1 MAVSSPTKTTRRRLS
16 PAKMREALTAYLF
29 IAPYIITAGIFT
41 FGVLGYVFYTSFT
54 SLTVSFAAQNAEFV
68 GFDNYIRALQ
78 DPDFRLALENVFW
91 YFIIVTT
98 VQTIL
103 SILLAVAL
111 NMPLKGMRFF
121 RTALYAP
128 SVASAVVMSLIFLWL
143 YLPTGFIN
151 LFLGT
156 NIPWLESP
164 QRIFDPVFGTDAPTF
179 IRGPSITWVSI
190 MVLNIFTTVP
200 TFMVMF
206 LAALQDIPKHL
217 YEAAALDGA
226 TGARAFW
233 YITLPQLR
241 RVISLVVVLGTIGTF
256 LVFAQVAI
264 MTEGG
269 PLGTTQVP
277 LYLVYQKTLGFGTRP
292 EAGYGAAMA
301 FILSFIIIG
310 ITLIQRRY
318 IERDA

>member
-1 MAVSSPTKTTRRRLS
+1 MAVSSPTKAPRRGLS

-29 IAPYIITAGIFT
+29 IAPYLITAGIFT
-41 FGVLGYVFYTSFT
+41 FGVLAYVFYTSFT
-54 SLTVSFAAQNAEFV
+54 SLTVSFAAQQAEFI
-68 GFDNYIRALQ
+68 GLENYIRALQ

-91 YFIIVTT
+91 YFVIVTS
-98 VQTIL
+98 VQTVL
-103 SILLAVAL
+103 AILLAVAL
-111 NMPLKGMRFF
+111 NIPLKGMRFF

-156 NIPWLESP
+156 NIPWLQSP
-164 QRIFDPVFGTDAPTF
+164 ERIFDPVFGTDAPTF
-179 IRGPSITWVSI
+179 VRGPSITWTAI

-226 TGARAFW
+226 TGPRAFW
-233 YITLPQLR
+233 HITLPQLR

-301 FILSFIIIG
+301 FILSFIIIA
-310 ITLIQRRY
+310 ITIIQRRY